1 MLVINKIINFF
12 KLSYVFF
19 LLFLI
24 NIFYWI
30 MLRCLSFRA
39 LIQIS
44 KKKLYIPISSN
55 VNINHIIKIQNIIS
69 YLIPFNT
76 CLISALSVNQICKK
90 LLMDS
95 KVIIGI
101 CNSNNEFKSHAWV
114 KIESKV
120 FFDIPEENYHA
131 ILEL

>member
-1 MLVINKIINFF
+1 
-12 KLSYVFF
+12 
-19 LLFLI
+19 
-24 NIFYWI
+24 
-30 MLRCLSFRA
+30 MLRCLPFLT

-44 KKKLYIPISSN
+44 KKKLYIPISSQI
-55 VNINHIIKIQNIIS
+55 NINQIIKIQNIIS

-95 KVIIGI
+95 RVIIGI